1 MRRVTLVRTLKGV
14 VVFLAALAALFYGFV
29 FPDLIGEMGA
39 MWEGTFAWLVTPAIV
54 AVSLSA
60 VPIAVALALFWQIC
74 TDIGRD
80 NSFCHKNAWRLS
92 GIGFC
97 ALADTAYCVVGTVTV
112 FAITGGNPGVLLLAM
127 TAIFGGL
134 AIALAAFLLSH
145 LVLKAAELKDEH
157 DLTV

>member
-1 MRRVTLVRTLKGV
+1 MALVRTLKGV
-14 VVFLAALAALFYGFV
+14 VIFLAALAVIFYGFV
-29 FPDLIGEMGA
+29 FPQLIRDMGA
-39 MWEGTFAWLVTPAIV
+39 VEFTWLVGPATV

-60 VPIAVALALFWQIC
+60 IPIAIALALFWRIC
-74 TDIGRD
+74 TEIGRD

-157 DLTV
+157 DLTI

>member
-1 MRRVTLVRTLKGV
+1 MGRVSLVRILKGV
-14 VVFLAALAALFYGFV
+14 ILFLAAMGAVFYGFV
-29 FPDLIGEMGA
+29 FPELIREMGA
-39 MWEGTFAWLVTPAIV
+39 VDFPWLVGPGIV
-54 AVSLSA
+54 AVSVSA
-60 VPIAVALALFWQIC
+60 IPIVIALALFWRIC
-74 TDIGRD
+74 TEIGRD

-157 DLTV
+157 DLTI

>member
-1 MRRVTLVRTLKGV
+1 MKRVALVRTLKGV
-14 VVFLAALAALFYGFV
+14 VIFLAVLAAVFYGLV
-29 FPDLIGEMGA
+29 FPDLIRGVGA
-39 MWEGTFAWLVTPAIV
+39 EAFDWLVTPSIV

-60 VPIAVALALFWQIC
+60 IPIVIALVLFWQIC
-74 TDIGRD
+74 TEIGRD
-80 NSFCHKNAWRLS
+80 NSFCHRNAWRLS

-157 DLTV
+157 DLTI